1 MYNLVTP
8 MVSIKI
14 RVGSKGQ
21 VVIPKVFR
29 DAYGIKEGGEV
40 VIIPTEEG
48 LIIKKKKSV
57 EEVIKTLKKYREK
70 RRKIKAVGKLG
81 DLVEVD
87 LEEEFDGDFP

>member
-1 MYNLVTP
+1 
-8 MVSIKI
+8 MVSIRI
-14 RVGSKGQ
+14 RVGPKGQ

-87 LEEEFDGDFP
+87 LGEEFDEDFP

>member
-1 MYNLVTP
+1 MYDVVIP
-8 MVSIKI
+8 MVSIRI
-14 RVGSKGQ
+14 RVGPKGQ

-29 DAYGIKEGGEV
+29 DVYGIKEGGEV

-48 LIIKKKKSV
+48 LIIKSEKSV

-87 LEEEFDGDFP
+87 LEEEFDEDFP